1 MNQLLEW
8 LKVGDL
14 TSDGAANEVV
24 RFVRADLRLLDDLI
38 EGLTVVEEVVRGHT
52 ADALEKLARSYPEH
66 LLHYLPLLIR
76 TAKEDPIPMV
86 RWHMAMILGHLS
98 MFSEYV
104 EEMVAVLTELLHDK
118 STFTISWA
126 IVSLCILA
134 RQYPQILDRIVNAI
148 APLKN
153 SSSIAIRS
161 KVRKALAILIDE
173 HALFPKGWVKSS
185 HLASLEEIG

>member
-38 EGLTVVEEVVRGHT
+38 EGLALVEEVVRGHT

-76 TAKEDPIPMV
+76 IAKEDPIPMV
-86 RWHMAMILGHLS
+86 RWHIAMILGHIS
-98 MFSEYV
+98 MYPDYL
-104 EEMVAVLTELLHDK
+104 EEILAVLMELLSDE
-118 STFTISWA
+118 STFTKSWA

-134 RQYPQILDRIVNAI
+134 RQYPEKVDPIVNAI
-148 APLKN
+148 APLKT

-161 KVRKALAILIDE
+161 KVRNALAILTDE
-173 HALFPKGWVKSS
+173 HSPFPKGWIKSE
-185 HLASLEEIG
+185 HLSKLLVS

>member
-52 ADALEKLARSYPEH
+52 ADALEKLARSYPER
-66 LLHYLPLLIR
+66 LLQYLPLLIR
-76 TAKEDPIPMV
+76 TVKEDPIPMV
-86 RWHMAMILGHLS
+86 RWHIAMILGHIS
-98 MFSEYV
+98 MYPDYL
-104 EEMVAVLTELLHDK
+104 EEILVVLMELLSDQ
-118 STFTISWA
+118 STFTKSWA

-134 RQYPQILDRIVNAI
+134 RQYPEKVDPIVNAI
-148 APLKN
+148 APLKT

-161 KVRKALAILIDE
+161 KVRNALAILTDE
-173 HALFPKGWVKSS
+173 YSPFPKGWIKSE
-185 HLASLEEIG
+185 HLKKLLES